1 MALVSIIVPVYKVEP
16 YIKECLDS
24 ILEQTYKDFELILV
38 DDGSPDQCPAIC
50 DAYALADDRIRV
62 IHKENGGL
70 SDARNA
76 GIDAAQGDFLTF
88 IDSDDMVAPE
98 FLESLYALLVQYR
111 ADIAVCGI
119 LHFNDGTMV
128 PGSTPGEIR
137 IMSGREIVS
146 KNTGGGY
153 GAFRVETCGKLYR
166 AQLFRELRFPVGRL
180 HEDEGTTP
188 ILFYLA
194 DTVVADPGATLYGY
208 RSRAESIMHTFSAK
222 RFDAVWNLETVR
234 RFFAEKGE
242 KQLEEVCRNYRKILQ
257 ARTVLQAYMHD
268 AAGDIPR
275 EYKMTKIKA
284 LRTLRKYASD
294 DYYTWY
300 LAQIYPWLEKPHA
313 YRNKWKRILGLMR

>member
-76 GIDAAQGDFLTF
+76 GIDAAQGEFLTF

-119 LHFNDGTMV
+119 LYFNDGTMV
-128 PGSTPGEIR
+128 PGSAPGEIR

-146 KNTGGGY
+146 KNTGGGV
-153 GAFRVETCGKLYR
+153 RSL
-166 AQLFRELRFPVGRL
+166 PGRNL
-180 HEDEGTTP
+180 GE
-188 ILFYLA
+188 I
-194 DTVVADPGATLYGY
+194 VPGAIV
-208 RSRAESIMHTFSAK
+208 S
-222 RFDAVWNLETVR
+222 
-234 RFFAEKGE
+234 
-242 KQLEEVCRNYRKILQ
+242 
-257 ARTVLQAYMHD
+257 
-268 AAGDIPR
+268 
-275 EYKMTKIKA
+275 
-284 LRTLRKYASD
+284 
-294 DYYTWY
+294 
-300 LAQIYPWLEKPHA
+300 
-313 YRNKWKRILGLMR
+313 